1 MVGYTFRAYDR
12 SQEKPSGVGD
22 VIDAATLRGEYVQ
35 TNVQHMVRVGLSW

>member
-1 MVGYTFRAYDR
+1 MTGLKK
-12 SQEKPSGVGD
+12 SPQGSGD